1 MKENE
6 IKDLNHKILYIAQE
20 DVKVKYKDVKFIT
33 FVSMDSAIQ
42 CGIKRL
48 YKDEVNKVEE
58 KHNNKF
64 NNLRNTKNMFI
75 ANSKPI
81 LSFKKMNENNNKDG
95 DIFQLYKLE

>member
-1 MKENE
+1 
-6 IKDLNHKILYIAQE
+6 
-20 DVKVKYKDVKFIT
+20 
-33 FVSMDSAIQ
+33 MDSAVQ

-48 YKDEVNKVEE
+48 HKDEVNKVEE

-64 NNLRNTKNMFI
+64 NNLRNIKNMFV

-95 DIFQLYKLE
+95 DIFQLYKLK